1 MIQWSRVRQLRNEVG
16 ADEFDEVV
24 EIFLDEVQEV
34 IAKLRNDSAR
44 DEIEQNLHF
53 LKGSALSLG
62 FDSFSK
68 LCQDGE
74 RRAAAGEGAAVDL
87 PGIFAAYEE
96 SRLQF
101 QAGLAD
107 RLHQRALR
115 SI

>member
-1 MIQWSRVRQLRNEVG
+1 MIKWSRVRQLRDEVG

-34 IAKLRNDSAR
+34 IVRLRNDTAR
-44 DEIEQNLHF
+44 TEIEQNLHF

-74 RRAAAGEGAAVDL
+74 RRAAAGESAAVDL
-87 PGIFAAYEE
+87 PAIFSAYSE
-96 SRLQF
+96 SKALF
-101 QAGLAD
+101 QTGLAEN
-107 RLHQRALR
+107 LR
-115 SI
+115 